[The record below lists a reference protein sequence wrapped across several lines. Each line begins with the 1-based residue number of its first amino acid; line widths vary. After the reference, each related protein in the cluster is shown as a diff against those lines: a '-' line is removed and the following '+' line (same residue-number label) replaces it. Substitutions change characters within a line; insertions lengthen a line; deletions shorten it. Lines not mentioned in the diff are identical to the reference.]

1 MQSWPAKDPNE
12 NLDYQ
17 FDWSDRLVTGETITA
32 SDFILES
39 GNVTLGVETYSGAL
53 TTVWISGGTHGTTSV
68 ITNRITTSASRI
80 YDESAKLRI
89 RNK

>member
-1 MQSWPAKDPNE
+1 MHSWPTKDPNE
-12 NLDYQ
+12 VLDYQ
-17 FDWSDRLVTGETITA
+17 IDWTDRLVTGETITT

-39 GNVTLGVETYSGAL
+39 GNVTLGTETYSGAV
-53 TTVWISGGTHGTTSV
+53 TTVWISGGTHGSTSV

-80 YDESAKLRI
+80 YDESARLRI